1 VFKEDCMELLRQ
13 DRLSNEYFITKVV
26 HESETRIMLIIEG
39 IRQNLF
45 DFYND
50 KTAVRGLPD

>member
-1 VFKEDCMELLRQ
+1 MELLRQ